1 MNSKS
6 TFILSLILI
15 LSQLSFAQGKIYTPT
30 LHELDSILKTNCNL
44 MKQINVNDIDM
55 LMVNDC
61 QLNEVEATLEYLKF
75 VNIASQ
81 IDFKK
86 REEIAIYEYFTET
99 ITQMAQLRVVLNQ
112 YISNLDFW
120 YYKKAMEF
128 LAKNDSSSAIEKFD
142 KSLLLNP
149 FYIPSLYQKAMFYLK
164 NSQTNLAAKTAQ
176 FVALNLYPSENDLVL
191 IKAMNEQISKQFKN
205 RGEKML
211 AVEYCNE
218 SLEIFM
224 QADTFCSH
232 YNSIDCEYFKQGI
245 IQSKYGIYRSYMR
258 VANQAMDAHK
268 YSIAESFVMKA
279 KEYANINKSI
289 ITPDDEANK
298 LMKNIAAKYIDL
310 GMYYKR
316 NADYAQS
323 SYYIDKAKSICSTIN
338 DKEFETMLL
347 KKEQEVVAVETTS
360 IETATKIQSDNNQP
374 IVKNKQTKKSI
385 KKKSHKK
392 IKKIKIRTKTK
403 KIGEKEN
410 NPDLIA
416 KRNTKSRNYSIYCSL
431 IEMGDEFSNVLKY
444 EQALEK
450 YQAAKEIEKIAL
462 TKANLVLDSLIN
474 ATAFNIIRLQLET
487 ASFFIWANELEQAD
501 SAYKFGV
508 LLQQKYHLENDEATN
523 ASLNSY
529 SNKITQKNCQNT
541 QDEIEQLNTK
551 AINYI
556 ALKDFSKAQRSVDEA
571 NTLASNQNKCGLT
584 TVNTQKLS
592 QFIKPITD
600 YFELKEI
607 AKDAFSKTDY
617 KLFTES
623 HYNADKIYLKAML
636 DTIGIPNNNI
646 IAYLNYQ
653 SNEQFILYAANYFID
668 FYDFENCLA
677 SLKLLQNKGFEANK
691 VKAIQIKLA
700 QKQVVIDKVQQS
712 DFDINENII
721 KYTNND
727 KWFRFFNE
735 EYKKK

>member
-6 TFILSLILI
+6 TFILSLILF
-15 LSQLSFAQGKIYTPT
+15 LSQLSFAQEKLYTPT

-44 MKQINVNDIDM
+44 MKRINVNDIDM

-61 QLNEVEATLEYLKF
+61 QLNEIEATLEYLKY

-99 ITQMAQLRVVLNQ
+99 ITQIAQLRVVLNQ
-112 YISNLDFW
+112 YMSNLDFW
-120 YYKKAMEF
+120 YYKKAMDF
-128 LAKNDSSSAIEKFD
+128 LAKNDSSSASEKFE

-164 NSQTNLAAKTAQ
+164 NSQTNLAAKIAQ
-176 FVALNLYPSENDLVL
+176 FVAINLYPSDNDLLL

-211 AVEYCNE
+211 VDEYCNE

-224 QADTFCSH
+224 QADSFCS
-232 YNSIDCEYFKQGI
+232 YYKSADCEYFKQGI
-245 IQSKYGIYRSYMR
+245 IQSKFGLYRSYLR

-289 ITPDDEANK
+289 FTPNDEANK

-310 GMYYKR
+310 GMYYKS
-316 NADYAQS
+316 NADYTQS
-323 SYYIDKAKSICSTIN
+323 NYYFDKAKSICSIFS
-338 DKEFETMLL
+338 DKEYETMLL
-347 KKEQEVVAVETTS
+347 KKEQEVVAVETTT
-360 IETATKIQSDNNQP
+360 IEPNKKIQSINNQL
-374 IVKNKQTKKSI
+374 IVKNKLTKKSK

-392 IKKIKIRTKTK
+392 IKKVKIKTKTK
-403 KIGEKEN
+403 KVGVKEN
-410 NPDLIA
+410 NSNLIA
-416 KRNTKSRNYSIYCSL
+416 KRNTKNRNYSIYCSL
-431 IEMGDEFSNVLKY
+431 IEMGDEFSNAFKY

-450 YQAAKEIEKIAL
+450 YQAAKEIEKTAL
-462 TKANLVLDSLIN
+462 TKENLVLDSLIN

-487 ASFFIWANELEQAD
+487 ASFFIWANELGKAD
-501 SAYKFGV
+501 SAYQFGV
-508 LLQQKYHLENDEATN
+508 LLQQKYHLENDQASI

-529 SNKITQKNCQNT
+529 RNKISQKMCQNT
-541 QDEIEQLNTK
+541 QDEIEQLNSK

-556 ALKDFSKAQRSVDEA
+556 TLKDFAKAQRLVDDA
-571 NTLASNQNKCGLT
+571 NTLANNKNNCELT
-584 TVNTQKLS
+584 TLNTQKLS
-592 QFIKPITD
+592 HFIKPITD
-600 YFELKEI
+600 YFNLKEI
-607 AKDAFSKTDY
+607 AKEAFSKSDY
-617 KLFTES
+617 KMFTEN
-623 HYNADKIYLKAML
+623 HYNADKIYIKAKL

-653 SNEQFILYAANYFID
+653 SNEQFILFAANYFIE

-677 SLKLLQNKGFEANK
+677 SLELLKNNGFEANK
-691 VKAIQIKLA
+691 AKAIQIKLA
-700 QKQVVIDKVQQS
+700 QKQTVTDKAQQS
-712 DFDINENII
+712 DFDANKNII